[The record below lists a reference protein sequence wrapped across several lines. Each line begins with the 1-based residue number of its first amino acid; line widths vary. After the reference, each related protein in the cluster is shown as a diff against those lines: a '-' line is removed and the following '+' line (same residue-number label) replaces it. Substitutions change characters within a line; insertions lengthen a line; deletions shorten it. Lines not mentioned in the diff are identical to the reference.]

1 MASTRSSWRPGLVS
15 TDRSPCAVS
24 TTRTEDL
31 TAPGQLPSLDA
42 LVSGYSLAF
51 WVAAGF
57 AAVSLAT
64 TLLILKREDLVSEPE
79 AAHAPGS

>member
-1 MASTRSSWRPGLVS
+1 V
-15 TDRSPCAVS
+15 D
-24 TTRTEDL
+24 
-31 TAPGQLPSLDA
+31 
-42 LVSGYSLAF
+42 GYSVAF

-57 AAVSLAT
+57 AAISLAT